1 MLPKVIKPLENLA
14 TDKVWA
20 VQVTGRKAL
29 AVWRKKRKEWEQ
41 DYSAKQE
48 ELFPHPTTSN
58 FNNAV

>member
-1 MLPKVIKPLENLA
+1 MKPLENLA

-29 AVWRKKRKEWEQ
+29 AVWRKKKKEWEQ

-48 ELFPHPTTSN
+48 ELFPYPTASHFHP
-58 FNNAV
+58 AA